1 MTSGTKEVI
10 MHRFRLIQSIRVKP
24 ADGRV
29 GKRGTMMGLRGLS
42 VAVAIVSGLASAVAT
57 AGYAQAEP
65 LTIGSPPSLR
75 ATLDE
80 IIPMFEKEY
89 GTSVRVEYTPSK
101 TLRQQIEKGAPIDVF
116 LAAGIEEV
124 EQLHKKGLTLNGRPR
139 VFAQTSL
146 VLVMSAAST
155 ATLVSFRD
163 ALPNGATR
171 IALGDPQTSSL
182 GEVTARILTKLNPAP
197 RSRSRLLLA
206 PHSEDIMNLI
216 HTGKADVGLVY
227 RVDAINGGQVRISDE
242 TPIGTY
248 VSVQFG
254 QAVVATCRE
263 ASLPAAKQFSDFLMT
278 PRIQK
283 LLINYGFDPV
293 PSING

>member
-1 MTSGTKEVI
+1 MVNIRTLKVVI
-10 MHRFRLIQSIRVKP
+10 AM
-24 ADGRV
+24 V
-29 GKRGTMMGLRGLS
+29 G
-42 VAVAIVSGLASAVAT
+42 GLAALVGNWEPAH
-57 AGYAQAEP
+57 AEP
-65 LTIGSPPSLR
+65 LTIGAPPSLR

-80 IIPMFEKEY
+80 LIPMFEREY
-89 GTSVRVEYTPSK
+89 GAPVRVEYTPSK

-116 LAAGIEEV
+116 LAAEIDEV
-124 EQLHKKGLTLNGRPR
+124 EHLHKKGLTLNGRPR

-155 ATLVSFRD
+155 ATLVSFHD

-171 IALGDPQTSSL
+171 IALGDPRTSSL
-182 GEVTARILTKLNPAP
+182 GELTARVLAKLNPAYK
-197 RSRSRLLLA
+197 SRSQLLVA
-206 PHSEDIMNLI
+206 SHSGDIMTLI
-216 HTGKADVGLVY
+216 HTGKADVGVVY

-242 TPIGTY
+242 TPLGTY
-248 VSVQFG
+248 VPVQFG

-283 LLINYGFDPV
+283 LLVKYGFDPL
-293 PSING
+293 SSNG

>member
-1 MTSGTKEVI
+1 MD
-10 MHRFRLIQSIRVKP
+10 IRTLKLAMAV
-24 ADGRV
+24 V
-29 GKRGTMMGLRGLS
+29 G
-42 VAVAIVSGLASAVAT
+42 GLAALV
-57 AGYAQAEP
+57 GIREPAQADP
-65 LTIGSPPSLR
+65 LTIGAPPSLR

-80 IIPMFEKEY
+80 IVPIFEKEY
-89 GTSVRVEYTPSK
+89 GTTVLVEYSPSK
-101 TLRQQIEKGAPIDVF
+101 ALRRQIEQQAPIDVF

-124 EQLHKKGLTLNGRPR
+124 EQLHKKGLTLNGKPR
-139 VFAQTSL
+139 IFAQTSL

-155 ATLVSFRD
+155 ATLVSFHD

-182 GEVTARILTKLNPAP
+182 GELTARLLTKLSPAY
-197 RSRSRLLLA
+197 RSRSQLLLA
-206 PHSEDIMNLI
+206 PHSEDIMNLL

-248 VSVQFG
+248 APVQFG

-263 ASLPAAKQFSDFLMT
+263 TSLPVAKQFSDFLMT

-283 LLINYGFDPV
+283 LLLKYGFDPV
-293 PSING
+293 PSTNG

>member
-1 MTSGTKEVI
+1 MMRI
-10 MHRFRLIQSIRVKP
+10 LRFS
-24 ADGRV
+24 
-29 GKRGTMMGLRGLS
+29 M
-42 VAVAIVSGLASAVAT
+42 AVAILSGLVGIGVT
-57 AGYAQAEP
+57 RGYAQADP
-65 LTIGSPPSLR
+65 LTIGAPPSLR

-80 IIPMFEKEY
+80 IIPIFEKEF
-89 GTSVRVEYTPSK
+89 GTTVRVEYSPSK
-101 TLRQQIEKGAPIDVF
+101 ALRRQIEKDAPIDVF

-124 EQLHKKGLTLNGRPR
+124 EQLHKKGLTLNGKPR

-155 ATLVSFRD
+155 ATLVSFHD

-182 GEVTARILTKLNPAP
+182 GELTARVLTKLNPAY
-197 RSRSRLLLA
+197 RSRSQLLLA

-248 VSVQFG
+248 VPVQFG

-263 ASLPAAKQFSDFLMT
+263 ASLPVAKQFSDFLMT

-283 LLINYGFDPV
+283 LLLKYGFDPV
-293 PSING
+293 PSTNG